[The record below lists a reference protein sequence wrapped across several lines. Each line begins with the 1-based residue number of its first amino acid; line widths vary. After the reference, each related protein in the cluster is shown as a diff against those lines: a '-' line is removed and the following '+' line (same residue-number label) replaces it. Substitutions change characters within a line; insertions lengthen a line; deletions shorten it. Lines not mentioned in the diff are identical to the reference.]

1 MKPVDVRSNTYTGT
15 SKEINNK
22 ASKVKTGDI
31 ARISKHKNIFTKDYT
46 PNWSEEASVMEKVRD
61 TVPWTCV
68 INYLNGVKIVAT
80 FRMVKMNQKDF
91 QIGKKSRDKPWFI
104 WKG

>member
-31 ARISKHKNIFTKDYT
+31 AGISKHKNIFTKDYT
-46 PNWSEEASVMEKVRD
+46 PN
-61 TVPWTCV
+61 
-68 INYLNGVKIVAT
+68 
-80 FRMVKMNQKDF
+80 
-91 QIGKKSRDKPWFI
+91 
-104 WKG
+104 